1 MPTFG
6 MTTFDETGQEWFTWD
21 FKVKFKI
28 PWDPNNP
35 VMVLCAPPGGV
46 GHANFPAMVKGDNGL
61 TPLLQEDA
69 EVTEREWD
77 DATQVS
83 SQWVMVSPG
92 STTPPIPPLY
102 KEVKTVRK
110 GKDGEDGAS
119 VLNPASFGTPLYKR
133 ILQVNALTTGFEYT
147 PQKVGGMHWPVTAAV
162 AAPPGQ
168 TAGYTLHAIT
178 VAANTYPFDWRPGA
192 VQGSTIVTG
201 SSADVVVDLVACL
214 NATNGPVV
222 ARCPGIGGI
231 TDRLVLASGPDGGAL
246 SADVTVA
253 ANAAAVL
260 YLRSEKQ
267 GGAATYGTSAAAT
280 RFSFIA
286 VPVP

>member
-1 MPTFG
+1 

-21 FKVKFKI
+21 FKVKFKV

-46 GHANFPAMVKGDNGL
+46 GHANFPAMVQGDNGL

-69 EVTEREWD
+69 EVTELEWD
-77 DATQVS
+77 DATPVS

-92 STTPPIPPLY
+92 TPGVVPPLY
-102 KEVKTVRK
+102 KEVKTIRK
-110 GKDGEDGAS
+110 GEPGTDGAS
-119 VLNPASFGTPLYKR
+119 VLNPTSFGTPVYKR
-133 ILQVNALTTGFEYT
+133 LLQVNAATTGFEYT
-147 PQKVGGMHWPVTAAV
+147 PQKVGGLHWPVGAAA
-162 AAPPGQ
+162 AAPVGT
-168 TAGYTLHAIT
+168 TAGFT
-178 VAANTYPFDWRPGA
+178 VHSISIPANTYPFDWRPGS
-192 VQGSTIVTG
+192 VEGSTIVTG
-201 SSADVVVDLVACL
+201 SSADVVVDLVARL
-214 NATNGPVV
+214 NTTSGPVV
-222 ARCPGIGGI
+222 GRCPGLGGI
-231 TDRLVLASGPDGGAL
+231 TDRLILAGGPDGAAL

-260 YLRSEKQ
+260 YLRTEKQ
-267 GGAATYGTSAAAT
+267 GGAATYQSSAAAT

>member
-1 MPTFG
+1 

-21 FKVKFKI
+21 FKAKFKV

-35 VMVLCAPPGGV
+35 VMILCAPPGGV

-69 EVTEREWD
+69 EVTELEWN
-77 DATQVS
+77 DATSVS

-92 STTPPIPPLY
+92 SLLVPPLY
-102 KEVKTVRK
+102 KEVKTIRK
-110 GKDGEDGAS
+110 GKPGIDGTS
-119 VLNPASFGTPLYKR
+119 VLNPASFGTPLYKWM
-133 ILQVNALTTGFEYT
+133 LQVNAATDEFEYV
-147 PQKVGGMHWPVTAAV
+147 PQKVGGMHWPITAAT

-168 TAGYTLHAIT
+168 TAGFTLHTISIP
-178 VAANTYPFDWRPGA
+178 ANTYPFDWRPE
-192 VQGSTIVTG
+192 VSGSTIVTG
-201 SSADVVVDLVACL
+201 SSADVVVDLVARL
-214 NATNGPVV
+214 NGTSGPVV
-222 ARCPGIGGI
+222 GRCPGVGGI
-231 TDRLVLASGPDGGAL
+231 TDRLILASGPDGGAL

-280 RFSFIA
+280 RFSFVA